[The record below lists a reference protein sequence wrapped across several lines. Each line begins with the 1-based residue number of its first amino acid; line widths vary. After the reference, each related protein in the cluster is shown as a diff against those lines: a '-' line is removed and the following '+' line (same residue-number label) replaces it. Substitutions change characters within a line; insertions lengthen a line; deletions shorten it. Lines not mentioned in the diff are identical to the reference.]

1 MEPARRWDSRAFE
14 SPAPAAA
21 ISSTNLLIGDLG
33 GAPRRRKQ
41 LLPAMT
47 AHRGALCVATG
58 AALLLLAALPGCRLA
73 HKESRWSEAMRDWA
87 HLAEAQAAAWWAVH
101 RPAAVAA
108 LPPRPPAAPHARA
121 GLSRPLAQPLTVMLQ
136 LPDHRELQL
145 REDETL
151 ESLVAKLLQEQVGGG
166 QGPCMGGHV
175 QHRDGVTLHCTLQSS
190 SCRPVSA
197 TSCHCPRW
205 LVFSAA
211 VRGQLPQPGLPSCM
225 RCPHTTCP
233 PFSRPLPPSQAGLH
247 PTAIELVSIEQ
258 VTQQR
263 TSPFRA
269 VLRAVAALREPA
281 TQTAAVAAS
290 EDGNADVAA
299 LTADPALQQ
308 LAAGSSAAA
317 RLLSDVGSAH
327 SDNQARHALQGGR
340 RDLSSGR
347 KLRQQVRSAVLFWCA
362 DACWGGW

>member
-1 MEPARRWDSRAFE
+1 M
-14 SPAPAAA
+14 
-21 ISSTNLLIGDLG
+21 LIGDLG

-151 ESLVAKLLQEQVGGG
+151 ESLVAKLLQEQVGAEAANKGWLAG
-166 QGPCMGGHV
+166 TLSSTNTV
-175 QHRDGVTLHCTLQSS
+175 QRPACPSRGAASDPGS
-190 SCRPVSA
+190 SC
-197 TSCHCPRW
+197 
-205 LVFSAA
+205 
-211 VRGQLPQPGLPSCM
+211 Q
-225 RCPHTTCP
+225 
-233 PFSRPLPPSQAGLH
+233 
-247 PTAIELVSIEQ
+247 
-258 VTQQR
+258 
-263 TSPFRA
+263 
-269 VLRAVAALREPA
+269 
-281 TQTAAVAAS
+281 
-290 EDGNADVAA
+290 
-299 LTADPALQQ
+299 
-308 LAAGSSAAA
+308 
-317 RLLSDVGSAH
+317 
-327 SDNQARHALQGGR
+327 
-340 RDLSSGR
+340 
-347 KLRQQVRSAVLFWCA
+347 
-362 DACWGGW
+362 